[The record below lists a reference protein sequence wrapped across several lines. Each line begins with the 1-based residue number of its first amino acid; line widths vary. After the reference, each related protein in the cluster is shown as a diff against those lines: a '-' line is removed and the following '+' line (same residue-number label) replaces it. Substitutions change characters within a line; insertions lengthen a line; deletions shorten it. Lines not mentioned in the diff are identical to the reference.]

1 MNYKMSDPS
10 EANMLYFID
19 QYIDN
24 RFMSR
29 SEPFYDKDTAIEM
42 FDRLQ
47 STASSDVYYRVSVS
61 LPLEDYESLVLSTHR
76 IKIKF
81 LERDSREAS
90 TVTSSTNLEEEV
102 QKTPSQNIK
111 AYRYN
116 NGYVL
121 LNNKKSRNFLDE
133 HNLHQYFHTIGKK
146 DLFYVSK
153 YTISTLHLS
162 FLDLLK
168 VKNMNDKVLNLI
180 N

>member
-1 MNYKMSDPS
+1 MSDPS

-47 STASSDVYYRVSVS
+47 NTASSDVYYRVSVS

-81 LERDSREAS
+81 LERDSKEVS
-90 TVTSSTNLEEEV
+90 TSSSNLEQEI
-102 QKTPSQNIK
+102 QTTQSQNVK
-111 AYRYN
+111 AFRYN

-121 LNNKKSRNFLDE
+121 LNNRKSRNFLDE
-133 HNLHQYFHTIGKK
+133 HNLHQYFHTIGRK

-153 YTISTLHLS
+153 YTISALNLS
-162 FLDLLK
+162 FLELLK